1 MTSPAARVRL
11 HVAIDLQYEVAAP
24 GADFI
29 FNLQLA
35 HTPQQSVV
43 WESLQVSQPVAQVA
57 HTDAATRARL
67 LCLTAQPGRLQVSYR
82 ATADLHFHVAEPAS
96 VLEVPIAEL
105 APEAIPYL
113 YPSRYCQSDQLTALA
128 TQLFGHLPRG
138 YLRIQ
143 AVQRW
148 VQSQVSFQ
156 SATSNSTTSALDTL
170 RDRVGVC
177 RDFAHLMIAMC
188 RALNVPARFTTATD
202 FGADPALGPPD
213 FHAYVE
219 VYLGHRWYIFDASG
233 TAIPMGFVRIGTG
246 RDAADSSFA
255 TIFGPVTSTAP
266 LIDVSAQSDVRAGWE
281 LPVHRMQALST
292 DAGSRA
298 RS

>member
-202 FGADPALGPPD
+202 SHRHRARCGRFVVRHHLRASHVHGAADRCIGPERC
-213 FHAYVE
+213 AGR
-219 VYLGHRWYIFDASG
+219 LG
-233 TAIPMGFVRIGTG
+233 TAGAPHAGAVHGRRQQGAIVNRTG
-246 RDAADSSFA
+246 
-255 TIFGPVTSTAP
+255 
-266 LIDVSAQSDVRAGWE
+266 
-281 LPVHRMQALST
+281 
-292 DAGSRA
+292 
-298 RS
+298 